1 MEASALIWALFL
13 APGGSS
19 GAETGHVSFTGAELQ
34 DPWALCWLLSSCS
47 HQSDSWSS
55 GQWTPINEALPS
67 CVWKP
72 EHARLDRQVR
82 DAGRFFLSQSWV
94 CGTGVFVS
102 DRCSELEL
110 HGSILREVCV
120 LIQRHGEPR
129 DVLFSCRLGKIMVR
143 LQLFTC
149 FCKSSFHLENN
160 HGWKQSRITKRY
172 ILLLK

>member
-1 MEASALIWALFL
+1 MLCYLTGALMEASALIWALFL

-82 DAGRFFLSQSWV
+82 DAGRFFFCLRVEFVAQVCLCLTDAQSWSFTAPSSEKSV
-94 CGTGVFVS
+94 CSSSGMASPEMCSSAAGWARSWWDYNSLHVFANQAF
-102 DRCSELEL
+102 
-110 HGSILREVCV
+110 I
-120 LIQRHGEPR
+120 
-129 DVLFSCRLGKIMVR
+129 
-143 LQLFTC
+143 
-149 FCKSSFHLENN
+149 
-160 HGWKQSRITKRY
+160 
-172 ILLLK
+172 